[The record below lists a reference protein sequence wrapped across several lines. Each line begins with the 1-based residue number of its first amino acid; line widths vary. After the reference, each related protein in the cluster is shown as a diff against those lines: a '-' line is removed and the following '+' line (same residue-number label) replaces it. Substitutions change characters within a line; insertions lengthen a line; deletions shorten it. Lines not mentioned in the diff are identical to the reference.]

1 MLKRELD
8 QMKRREGELRDQAL
22 QNKVGVPRLT
32 TVLSLAVYLTSA
44 CPPPASPYGGAQ
56 LDDEERT

>member
-8 QMKRREGELRDQAL
+8 QMKRRGGELRDQAV

-32 TVLSLAVYLTSA
+32 TSVVICCFLDLCL
-44 CPPPASPYGGAQ
+44 PSPSVALWRCATG
-56 LDDEERT
+56 